1 MAKIVHARLDDESEA
16 LLRRLGQTTGLS
28 DSELLRRGLSAL
40 GAVSGRPGR
49 SRIIGLAAFASG
61 QPDLGSNKGHLAG
74 FGKT

>member
-16 LLRRLGQTTGLS
+16 LLRRLGRATGLS

-40 GAVSGRPGR
+40 GAVSGPPGH
-49 SRIIGLAAFASG
+49 SRIVGLGAFASG
-61 QPDLGSNKGHLAG
+61 QPDLGSNKGRLVG